1 MALEAY
7 LAAWS
12 GSALRHIPAGR
23 HYHVLDFRSARRGQE
38 NRWNEPGEPTLY
50 LAGDEGVLVGEW
62 GRHLN
67 IDRTPSLARKSAERS
82 VYRLT
87 LALDRVLDLRD
98 SAIRQALGLTDP
110 PYVFLEVAVARA
122 TARYIRIASPAQAIL
137 VPSVAF
143 LDDPTRY
150 NLIVF
155 LDKLPTEPREW
166 ISHVE
171 LLGPLRW
178 G

>member
-1 MALEAY
+1 MALENH

-23 HYHVLDFRSARRGQE
+23 HYDILDFRAARRGQE
-38 NRWNEPGEPTLY
+38 NRWNEQGEPTLY
-50 LAGDEGVLVGEW
+50 LAGDEGVLVSEW
-62 GRHLN
+62 GRHLTV
-67 IDRTPSLARKSAERS
+67 DRAPGLARKSATRA

-87 LALDRVLDLRD
+87 LTLDHVVDLRD
-98 SAIRQALGLTDP
+98 PMVRQAIDLADSLHL
-110 PYVFLEVAVARA
+110 FLDVAVARV
-122 TARYIRIASPAQAIL
+122 TARFIRTASSAQGIL
-137 VPSVAF
+137 IPSVAF
-143 LDDPTRY
+143 LDDSTRY
-150 NLIVF
+150 SLIVF
-155 LDKLPTEPREW
+155 LEKLPADPQEW

>member
-1 MALEAY
+1 MAFEAH

-23 HYHVLDFRSARRGQE
+23 HYHILDFRAARRGQE

-67 IDRTPSLARKSAERS
+67 VDRSPSVGRKSAERS

-87 LALDRVLDLRD
+87 LTLDQVLDLRHT
-98 SAIRQALGLTDP
+98 AIRQALDLTDP
-110 PYVFLEVAVARA
+110 PYVFLDVAIARA
-122 TARYIRIASPAQAIL
+122 TAHFIRTASPAQAML
-137 VPSVAF
+137 VPSVVF

-150 NLIVF
+150 NLVVF
-155 LDKLPTEPREW
+155 LDKVPAEPREW
-166 ISHVE
+166 ISHAE

-178 G
+178 D